1 MAASWV
7 GGGQRSGRG
16 RQTWCR
22 GEAMTYLAPN
32 KALQQT
38 LTAFALLTA
47 RALGVTTTNTSKRRK
62 R

>member
-22 GEAMTYLAPN
+22 GEAIPYPAPN
-32 KALQQT
+32 QALQQT

-47 RALGVTTTNTSKRRK
+47 RALAVHN
-62 R
+62 